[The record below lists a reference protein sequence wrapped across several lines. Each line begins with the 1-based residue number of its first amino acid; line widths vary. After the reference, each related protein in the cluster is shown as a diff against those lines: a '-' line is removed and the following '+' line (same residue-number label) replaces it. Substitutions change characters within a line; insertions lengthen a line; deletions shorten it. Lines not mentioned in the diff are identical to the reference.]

1 MKKTNKTQS
10 TPKTV
15 SADTKKANLAL
26 KPFGPNITMDDLRK
40 ALRIPDYH
48 NEPEYLFDILIETKR
63 ICTRDHLKE
72 MFKLGDFELRHVFY
86 EGRRSYDRGFL
97 TDRKAYETLSW
108 DFLWDNKKKCEIP
121 IELTPAQK
129 KLRSL
134 LTKRILLDHFNDLYE
149 EVNDVY
155 GSCILGEIGKYVDE
169 EYSITEEE
177 LIDALNTYQS
187 EHLA

>member
-1 MKKTNKTQS
+1 MKKRIKNQS
-10 TPKTV
+10 APKTV
-15 SADTKKANLAL
+15 SADSKREDLSL
-26 KPFGPNITMDDLRK
+26 KPFGSNITMDDLRK

-48 NEPEYLFDILIETKR
+48 EEPEYLFDILIETKR

-72 MFKLGDFELRHVFY
+72 MFKLEDFELRHVFY
-86 EGRRSYDRGFL
+86 EGRRAYDRGFL

-108 DFLWDNKKKCEIP
+108 DFLWDNMKKCEIP

-134 LTKRILLDHFNDLYE
+134 LTKRILLEHFNDLFE

-155 GSCILGEIGKYVDE
+155 GSCILGELEYVDE

-177 LIDALNTYQS
+177 LLDALNTYQS